1 MPGATVI
8 DSQHD
13 GNACF
18 KALPQPARV
27 GPQWTAG
34 HPAMHIAIV
43 TETWPP
49 EINGVA
55 LTVHALARG
64 AAALGHRVEILR
76 PRRRDEQDGEAGMD
90 EVLLQGAALPRYP
103 GLRFGLPA
111 PRLLQRRWT
120 ERAPDAIY
128 VATEG
133 PLGHSA
139 LRAARRLGIP
149 ACTGFHTRFDDFAH
163 HYGFGFLTPAVFA
176 CLRRFHNRAAAT
188 LVPTIELADFLQ
200 THGFRNVRL
209 LRRAVDTRLFHPAR
223 RDPALRA
230 EWGVPEDG
238 LALVHVG
245 RLAPEKNIELAL
257 RVFAAIQA
265 RHPHARCVIVG
276 DGPSRPELQLRHPE
290 VVFAGVRRGED
301 LARHYASGDLFLFPS
316 LTETF
321 GNVTLE
327 SLASGVPVV
336 AFDYGAAREHI
347 HSATTGARVPPGD
360 AEAFIDAAVTL
371 AGHIARSSPDGLAR
385 SRAEVRAEV
394 SGLSQADVASHFTQ
408 LLDGLRKKEAA

>member
-1 MPGATVI
+1 
-8 DSQHD
+8 
-13 GNACF
+13 
-18 KALPQPARV
+18 
-27 GPQWTAG
+27 
-34 HPAMHIAIV
+34 MHIAIV

-55 LTVHALARG
+55 LTVHALARD
-64 AAALGHRVEILR
+64 AAAIGHRVEVLR
-76 PRRRDEQDGEAGMD
+76 PRRRDEHDGEAGVE

-111 PRLLQRRWT
+111 PLLLQRRWA
-120 ERAPDAIY
+120 ERAPDALY

-149 ACTGFHTRFDDFAH
+149 ACTGFHTRFDDFAR

-176 CLRRFHNRAAAT
+176 CLRRFHNRASAT
-188 LVPTIELADFLQ
+188 LVPTTQLAQFLESN
-200 THGFRNVRL
+200 GFRNVRL
-209 LRRAVDTRLFHPAR
+209 LRRAVDTRMFRPDR
-223 RDPALRA
+223 RDPSLRA
-230 EWGVPEDG
+230 EWGVAEDG
-238 LALVHVG
+238 LALIHVG

-257 RVFAAIQA
+257 RASAAIRA
-265 RHPHARCVIVG
+265 RHPDARCVIIG
-276 DGPSRPELQLRHPE
+276 DGPSRAELQDRHPE
-290 VVFAGVRRGED
+290 VVFTGIRRGED

-347 HSATTGARVPPGD
+347 HTATSGARVPTGD
-360 AEAFIDAAVTL
+360 ATAFVHAAVPL
-371 AGHIARSSPDGLAR
+371 AGHIASRDADGLAR
-385 SRAEVRAEV
+385 ARSVVRAEV
-394 SGLSQADVASHFTQ
+394 AGLSQADVAGHFIQ
-408 LLDGLRKKEAA
+408 LLDGLRAKEAA

>member
-1 MPGATVI
+1 
-8 DSQHD
+8 
-13 GNACF
+13 
-18 KALPQPARV
+18 
-27 GPQWTAG
+27 
-34 HPAMHIAIV
+34 MHIAIV

-64 AAALGHRVEILR
+64 AAAIGHRVEVLR
-76 PRRRDEQDGEAGMD
+76 PRRRDERDGEAGMD

-120 ERAPDAIY
+120 EQAPDAIY

-149 ACTGFHTRFDDFAH
+149 VCTGFHTRFDDFAH

-176 CLRRFHNRAAAT
+176 CLRRFHNRASAT
-188 LVPTIELADFLQ
+188 LVPTTELAQFLE
-200 THGFRNVRL
+200 TNGFRNVRL
-209 LRRAVDTRLFHPAR
+209 LRRAVDTQLFQPGR
-223 RDPALRA
+223 RDPSLRA

-238 LALVHVG
+238 LALIHVG

-257 RVFAAIQA
+257 RASAAIRA
-265 RHPHARCVIVG
+265 RHPQALCVIIG
-276 DGPSRPELQLRHPE
+276 DGPSRAELQDRHPE
-290 VVFAGVRRGED
+290 VVFAGIRRGED

-347 HSATTGARVPPGD
+347 HSATTGARVPIGD
-360 AEAFIDAAVTL
+360 AEAFVDAAVTL
-371 AGHIARSSPDGLAR
+371 AGRIAGSDPDDLVR

-394 SGLSQADVASHFTQ
+394 AGLSQADVASHFTL
-408 LLDGLRKKEAA
+408 LLDSLRAKEAA